1 MSEKP
6 QIFKPSRSLFKITR
20 KQRQLKVF
28 QTSVPKHETNI
39 DTSSFPYI
47 DSNKHLEHIKNSNSF
62 FSSVSR
68 LWADWRR
75 GLSRSGKQN
84 MLVFFLVF
92 LNHVLER
99 VEFLVPMWCCASLWE
114 KNNACSLLEHV
125 RLVCVG
131 KALSTYMYICLYVSC
146 ANVCFFFKIIIIH
159 NTWETHVGSWC
170 RISVM
175 VSINFTPTS
184 RTLGQVH
191 EWGFGHVAA
200 VFFSNLVV
208 RCFLLFLCPF
218 TFGSAAFV
226 SLWVLLSFLCGGG
239 SENCSTVY
247 VLRVFLQPARAGWVR
262 GRGGWV
268 VWLFCEILCFRRFFV
283 YFAVFTLQD
292 KVQGRVNDFEDGPWC
307 GLYLV
312 SGWRTFGMVSCCE
325 WVFEVWDAP
334 RDQQPT
340 SHRLHAVHG
349 FRPSLNAILC
359 MSHHTTMN
367 FVQVRNWQ
375 GPPRCYTSHPER
387 MSFGTRLASRHFIHF
402 MHSTMRDVVKICPH
416 VKLDNHQVPDVV
428 RLIQCF
434 LNRQVRSLKSTCCQ
448 PSLDF
453 GRFDVLW
460 RTNSPAM

>member
-1 MSEKP
+1 
-6 QIFKPSRSLFKITR
+6 
-20 KQRQLKVF
+20 
-28 QTSVPKHETNI
+28 
-39 DTSSFPYI
+39 
-47 DSNKHLEHIKNSNSF
+47 
-62 FSSVSR
+62 
-68 LWADWRR
+68 
-75 GLSRSGKQN
+75 
-84 MLVFFLVF
+84 
-92 LNHVLER
+92 
-99 VEFLVPMWCCASLWE
+99 
-114 KNNACSLLEHV
+114 
-125 RLVCVG
+125 
-131 KALSTYMYICLYVSC
+131 
-146 ANVCFFFKIIIIH
+146 
-159 NTWETHVGSWC
+159 
-170 RISVM
+170 M

-184 RTLGQVH
+184 STLGKVH
-191 EWGFGHVAA
+191 QGLVMLRR
-200 VFFSNLVV
+200 FSSPIW
-208 RCFLLFLCPF
+208 LC
-218 TFGSAAFV
+218 AAFFFFFA
-226 SLWVLLSFLCGGG
+226 LFILGVLLSSAFGCCFPSFVVVGRRTVLPYVSFVFFCSQPGRVGSLGGVVGSCG
-239 SENCSTVY
+239 
-247 VLRVFLQPARAGWVR
+247 
-262 GRGGWV
+262 
-268 VWLFCEILCFRRFFV
+268 FFV
-283 YFAVFTLQD
+283 LFFVFDVLLCILVVLTLQD

-307 GLYLV
+307 GLDLV

-402 MHSTMRDVVKICPH
+402 MHSTMRDVVNICPH

-428 RLIQCF
+428 RFIQCF

-460 RTNSPAM
+460 RTNNPAM